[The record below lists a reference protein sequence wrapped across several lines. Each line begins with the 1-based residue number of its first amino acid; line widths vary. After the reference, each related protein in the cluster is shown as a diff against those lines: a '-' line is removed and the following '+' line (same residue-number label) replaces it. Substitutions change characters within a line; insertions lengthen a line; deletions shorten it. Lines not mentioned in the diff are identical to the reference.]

1 MMDALTARCRRKLG
15 SAGTS
20 GGMYSSL
27 VPSPRMAAM
36 GSTKSPTLV
45 FLSPPHFPRK
55 STALGATAERRS
67 MVVAAMAD
75 PMPKLRMVMFS
86 AVALS
91 IGRSRPTTGTPKRSA
106 KSST

>member
-1 MMDALTARCRRKLG
+1 
-15 SAGTS
+15 
-20 GGMYSSL
+20 
-27 VPSPRMAAM
+27 
-36 GSTKSPTLV
+36 
-45 FLSPPHFPRK
+45 
-55 STALGATAERRS
+55 

-75 PMPKLRMVMFS
+75 PMPKLRIVMFS